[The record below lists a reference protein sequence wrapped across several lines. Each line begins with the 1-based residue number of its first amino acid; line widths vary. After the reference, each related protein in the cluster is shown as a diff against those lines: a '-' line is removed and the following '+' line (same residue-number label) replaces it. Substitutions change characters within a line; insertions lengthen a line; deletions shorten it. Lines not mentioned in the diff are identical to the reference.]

1 MGEHM
6 KFIEVNKQMG
16 LKDCFCL
23 IKTLDKK
30 STRNGKPYLDM
41 ILADSTGEIS
51 AKLWDYDEMKHADLT
66 PAMPVKVRGSE
77 EEFKGAPQFRISNIR
92 PIAESDDFDVSTLV
106 VSSPVDSN
114 WMLNEIYETV
124 DGFEDEELRKIV
136 RYLLHNRGESLLSAP
151 AAVNMHH
158 AERGGLLFHTLSML
172 RVAERICEVYPF
184 LDRELLLS
192 GVIIHDLG
200 KIDEMQISDL
210 GLATKYTVQGELVGH
225 LVKGAEEIS
234 KAATELGISEET
246 EILLEH
252 MVISHHGQPEF
263 GAAKLP
269 SFAEAEVLSVID
281 NLDATLFEFNT
292 AIDNVAVGEFS
303 SRQWALDNRKIY
315 NHGRTFGIKP
325 RAQLKFSAS
334 DSGSPEETK

>member
-1 MGEHM
+1 M
-6 KFIEVNKQMG
+6 KFIDVNNQLG
-16 LKDCFCL
+16 LKDCFCI

-41 ILADSTGEIS
+41 MLADATGEIS
-51 AKLWDYDEMKHADLT
+51 AKLWDYDEIKHADLA
-66 PAMPVKVRGSE
+66 PALPVKVRGSV
-77 EEFKGAPQFRISNIR
+77 EEFKGNPQFRISNIR
-92 PIAESDDFDVSTLV
+92 KITEQDDFDVSELV
-106 VSSPVDSN
+106 ASSPVDSS
-114 WMLNEIYETV
+114 WMAKEIYAKVET
-124 DGFEDEELRKIV
+124 FEDDELRTIV
-136 RYLLHNRGESLLSAP
+136 TYLLKKRGESLLNAP

-184 LDRELLLS
+184 LDRELLFS

-200 KIDEMQISDL
+200 KIDEMEINDL
-210 GLATKYTVQGELVGH
+210 GLASKYTMQGELVGH

-234 KAATELGISEET
+234 KAAQELGISEET
-246 EILLEH
+246 EVLLEH

-281 NLDATLFEFNT
+281 MLDATLFEFNT
-292 AIDNVAVGEFS
+292 AIENVAVGEFS

-315 NHGRTFGIKP
+315 NHGRTFGASL
-325 RAQLKFSAS
+325 RANLK
-334 DSGSPEETK
+334 D

>member
-1 MGEHM
+1 M
-6 KFIEVNKQMG
+6 KFIDVNNQLG
-16 LKDCFCL
+16 LKDCFCI

-41 ILADSTGEIS
+41 MLADSTGEIS
-51 AKLWDYDEMKHADLT
+51 AKLWDYDEIKHADLA
-66 PAMPVKVRGSE
+66 PALPVKVRGSV
-77 EEFKGAPQFRISNIR
+77 EEFKGNPQFRISNIR
-92 PIAESDDFDVSTLV
+92 KITEQDDFDVSELV
-106 VSSPVDSN
+106 ASSPVDSS
-114 WMLNEIYETV
+114 WMAKEIYAKVET
-124 DGFEDEELRKIV
+124 FEDDELRTIV
-136 RYLLHNRGESLLSAP
+136 TYLLKKRGESLLNAP

-184 LDRELLLS
+184 LDRELLFS

-200 KIDEMQISDL
+200 KIDEMEINDL
-210 GLATKYTVQGELVGH
+210 GLASKYTMQGELVGH

-234 KAATELGISEET
+234 KAAQELGISEET
-246 EILLEH
+246 EVLLEH

-281 NLDATLFEFNT
+281 MLDATLFEFNT
-292 AIDNVAVGEFS
+292 AIENVAVGEFS

-315 NHGRTFGIKP
+315 NHGRTFGASL
-325 RAQLKFSAS
+325 RANLK
-334 DSGSPEETK
+334 D